1 MWGIGVDES
10 SKNSNVIVLGKESN
24 AVTKRITNVVI
35 FKDISFFSIMK
46 SEALLLYANPLINH
60 ASPTPHPFRYPLPPA
75 VQFIILIHYDTLLII
90 KTQMLFRSVYPSST
104 VKKILHAL
112 PNFPY
117 LSPAN

>member
-1 MWGIGVDES
+1 
-10 SKNSNVIVLGKESN
+10 
-24 AVTKRITNVVI
+24 
-35 FKDISFFSIMK
+35 MK